1 MSSYELLQNMGL
13 LQLLKSQFL
22 CHLII
27 CYVFLVSGLIVNLLQ
42 LCTLP
47 VWLVSKQL
55 ARRINIRL
63 AYCISSRM
71 YNLSCT
77 ITTWL
82 FPRSML
88 LGEETFS
95 FSGAVGVML
104 WQPSAARVP
113 RTLYCMASFH
123 KSNPGALYSHVPVCV
138 FVLRDGCYLG
148 VVVWDRVH
156 TLHWP
161 KELSTVWKRECHCGS
176 QPRFW
181 DRLPVWLDLLWEIW
195 SSWGKWK

>member
-1 MSSYELLQNMGL
+1 MSSWSAALLSTCCSFVLYLCGWSVSSWPAESTSDWPTASPAVCITLAVPLQPGCFPEAEKFFL
-13 LQLLKSQFL
+13 L
-22 CHLII
+22 
-27 CYVFLVSGLIVNLLQ
+27 
-42 LCTLP
+42 
-47 VWLVSKQL
+47 
-55 ARRINIRL
+55 
-63 AYCISSRM
+63 
-71 YNLSCT
+71 
-77 ITTWL
+77 
-82 FPRSML
+82 L

-95 FSGAVGVML
+95 FSGFSGAVGVML

-123 KSNPGALYSHVPVCV
+123 KSNPGVLYSHVPVCV

-161 KELSTVWKRECHCGS
+161 KELSTVWKRECHCGP